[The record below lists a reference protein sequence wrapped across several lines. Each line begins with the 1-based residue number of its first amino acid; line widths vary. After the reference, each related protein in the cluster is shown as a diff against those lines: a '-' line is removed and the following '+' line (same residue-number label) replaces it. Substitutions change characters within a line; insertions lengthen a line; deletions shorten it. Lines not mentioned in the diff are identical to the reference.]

1 MECNHILLGA
11 TKKWV
16 GLTTVKCRKR
26 SGYVILLC
34 HGKTLLKFTNAYNLS
49 KLKGKF
55 QTICIFL

>member
-1 MECNHILLGA
+1 MECNHIPLGA